1 MWKARP
7 REGQGLAVAT
17 GMWVA
22 FCAPSG
28 ACLLGTFSGF
38 DVSPATAT
46 LLQPVQGSLWLGLTG
61 LGAGPG
67 ELSAP
72 HLRTPGSCWRLRGRS
87 EGGPAP
93 ERPMVTPKPVLWAL
107 LLALL
112 GTALPAQP
120 RACSVPDVLRHYQ
133 AVIFEDL
140 QAAARRA
147 GPGDAG
153 AGPGS
158 RHLHFVQKN
167 QTDAVAPGRRGR
179 VGPSCGAQK
188 VRGPAHALQPPSWHF
203 PSGSAPSPAISSLS
217 SQEHSILVS
226 IAALGRALRGAVAG
240 DPRGALERA
249 AWTVALRTEA
259 VMRRHCRPLRQVRR
273 GWWARPRPQRHRGRR
288 RRLLLR
294 ALDAV
299 ATCWEKLFALRALG
313 SRGP

>member
-1 MWKARP
+1 MVTQRDCVGKVVPP
-7 REGQGLAVAT
+7 RASAEGHLGGPQLVLEEDVAVRDVRTFAGGLAFA
-17 GMWVA
+17 A
-22 FCAPSG
+22 LYSAELRKLLPLSFCT
-28 ACLLGTFSGF
+28 LNRIYLGHW
-38 DVSPATAT
+38 
-46 LLQPVQGSLWLGLTG
+46 Q
-61 LGAGPG
+61 
-67 ELSAP
+67 
-72 HLRTPGSCWRLRGRS
+72 
-87 EGGPAP
+87 
-93 ERPMVTPKPVLWAL
+93 VTPKPVLWAL

-153 AGPGS
+153 DGPGS

-188 VRGPAHALQPPSWHF
+188 
-203 PSGSAPSPAISSLS
+203 
-217 SQEHSILVS
+217 EHSILVS

-259 VMRRHCRPLRQVRR
+259 VMRRHCRPLRQPSRQS
-273 GWWARPRPQRHRGRR
+273 WWARPRPQRHRGRR